1 MFLYICRLYLT
12 NENSLSFLTLLFLS
26 HEFDVGPV
34 HVLLGQDSGELHR
47 KHDLKLSVIFLRLL
61 DACTTC
67 AKQKKFQKLK
77 GIKIFA
83 GKFTL
88 T

>member
-12 NENSLSFLTLLFLS
+12 NENSLSFHTLLFLG

-47 KHDLKLSVIFLRLL
+47 KHDLKLSVIF
-61 DACTTC
+61 
-67 AKQKKFQKLK
+67 
-77 GIKIFA
+77 
-83 GKFTL
+83 
-88 T
+88 

>member
-12 NENSLSFLTLLFLS
+12 NENSLSFHTLLFLG

-47 KHDLKLSVIFLRLL
+47 KHDLKLSVIFLGLF

-67 AKQKKFQKLK
+67 AKQQKIPK
-77 GIKIFA
+77 A
-83 GKFTL
+83 
-88 T
+88 